1 MNQYSEEDPD
11 DTTVAFYVTLE
22 APGALPNG
30 TEVVKVNSEPGDG
43 HPDGTEGIVV
53 GSIGPA
59 YMEKFGRDMLAYFVE
74 WHGTSMPI
82 GTVDIKVKK
91 KT

>member
-1 MNQYSEEDPD
+1 MNKYVEDDPSD
-11 DTTVAFYVTLE
+11 ELCGVYITLE
-22 APGALPNG
+22 SPGALPNG

-74 WHGTSMPI
+74 WHGTPMPI